1 MTKKSR
7 SAPRSRAPRKAVAS
21 APARR
26 EPQASAPTRRE
37 ELLDAGLALISEL
50 GVAGASLR
58 KLAARLGMSQPS
70 LYHYFDSKEALV
82 QQIIEH
88 CAGRMLEAAAHVEFP
103 RGIEDIPRFAR
114 DAALALWATDHHP
127 RFVRFMF
134 VVAIESPEHRAR
146 IQRVFEERL
155 YPGFGVLADAYGR
168 DPQEREDLRLMVRSI
183 VYAMGLAL
191 LEERAIFG
199 ADAPSADLLRMG
211 DFIVRAS
218 ERLLASRATLGPIAA
233 PRPEKAE

>member
-1 MTKKSR
+1 MKKKSESGR
-7 SAPRSRAPRKAVAS
+7 SPRARREPDAS
-21 APARR
+21 SPARR
-26 EPQASAPTRRE
+26 EE
-37 ELLDAGLALISEL
+37 VLDAGLSLISEL

-70 LYHYFDSKEALV
+70 LYHYFESKDALV

-88 CAGRMLEAAAHVEFP
+88 CANRMLEAALHVEFP

-127 RFVRFMF
+127 RFVRFLF
-134 VVAIESPEHRAR
+134 VVAIESPDHRLR

-168 DPQEREDLRLMVRSI
+168 DPAEREDLRLMTRSI
-183 VYAMGLAL
+183 AYAMGLAL
-191 LEERAIFG
+191 MEERALFG
-199 ADAPSADLLRMG
+199 AEAPSAEVLKLG
-211 DFIVRAS
+211 DFIVKAS
-218 ERLLASRATLGPIAA
+218 ERVLASRASAGPIAQVKPA
-233 PRPEKAE
+233 DLG

>member
-1 MTKKSR
+1 MTKKSQG
-7 SAPRSRAPRKAVAS
+7 APPRRARREPLTA

-26 EPQASAPTRRE
+26 DEV
-37 ELLDAGLALISEL
+37 LDAGLSLISEL

-58 KLAARLGMSQPS
+58 KLAAKLGMSQPS
-70 LYHYFDSKEALV
+70 LYHYFDSKDALV

-88 CAGRMLEAAAHVEFP
+88 CAGQMLEVATHVAFP
-103 RGIEDIPRFAR
+103 RGVEDIPRFAR
-114 DAALALWATDHHP
+114 DAALALWATDQHP
-127 RFVRFMF
+127 RFVRFLF

-191 LEERAIFG
+191 LEERALFG

-211 DFIVRAS
+211 DFIVRGS
-218 ERLLASRATLGPIAA
+218 ERLLASRADLGPIAA
-233 PRPEKAE
+233 PRADEPE

>member
-1 MTKKSR
+1 MKKKSESGR
-7 SAPRSRAPRKAVAS
+7 SPRARREPDAS
-21 APARR
+21 SPARR
-26 EPQASAPTRRE
+26 EE
-37 ELLDAGLALISEL
+37 VLDAGLSLISEL

-70 LYHYFDSKEALV
+70 LYHYFESKDALV

-88 CAGRMLEAAAHVEFP
+88 CASRMLEAALHVEFP

-127 RFVRFMF
+127 RFVRFLF
-134 VVAIESPEHRAR
+134 VVAIESPDHRLR

-168 DPQEREDLRLMVRSI
+168 DPAEREDLRLMTRSI
-183 VYAMGLAL
+183 AYAMGLAL
-191 LEERAIFG
+191 MEERALFG
-199 ADAPSADLLRMG
+199 AEAPSAEVLRLG
-211 DFIVRAS
+211 DFIVKAS
-218 ERLLASRATLGPIAA
+218 ERVLASRASAGPIADA
-233 PRPEKAE
+233 KPADLG